1 MDNRM
6 EMVCVSAVA
15 GAREAYMHRRELPE
29 MARLEAKLLGRRIR
43 GAAERWFDKWKG
55 HMMAAL
61 LGSIATLVFMRA
73 VSPVAMPETA
83 AVPETTEVIRVEEM
97 QRDAE
102 AVTAAARRAG
112 EEGLREREAEAM
124 ARVLYGT
131 AQRCG
136 EEARRA
142 ICWCIINRCES
153 PIFPDSI
160 EGVCAQEAQWMG
172 YSAENP
178 VIEELYDTARGVVD
192 AWHDGGRRM
201 IGTDFLYMSWEGTTI
216 SLRTSFEE
224 GASTRY
230 WHG

>member
-1 MDNRM
+1 MSEIYVKAAATLHELFAQRK
-6 EMVCVSAVA
+6 EIAAQA
-15 GAREAYMHRRELPE
+15 GKKLRSSGKN
-29 MARLEAKLLGRRIR
+29 AKKKMRTRWERAQGYLLS
-43 GAAERWFDKWKG
+43 
-55 HMMAAL
+55 AL
-61 LGSIATLVFMRA
+61 LGSILTLIA
-73 VSPVAMPETA
+73 VNGYVGKMDSIHDTA
-83 AVPETTEVIRVEEM
+83 AEDSEAEQ
-97 QRDAE
+97 QRAITLADT
-102 AVTAAARRAG
+102 VTAAALRAG
-112 EEGLREREAEAM
+112 EEELRDREADAM

>member
-15 GAREAYMHRRELPE
+15 GAREAYLHRRELGSL
-29 MARLEAKLLGRRIR
+29 ARMEGKLLGRRIR
-43 GAAERWFDKWKG
+43 GTAERWFERWKG
-55 HMMAAL
+55 HLMAAL
-61 LGSIATLVFMRA
+61 LGSLATLVFMRA
-73 VSPVAMPETA
+73 VSPVAMPEPEA
-83 AVPETTEVIRVEEM
+83 AAEVIRVEEL

-102 AVTAAARRAG
+102 ATVDAARRAG
-112 EEGLREREAEAM
+112 EEAQREREAEAM

-153 PIFPDSI
+153 TIFPDSV

-178 VIEELYDTARGVVD
+178 VIEELYETARGVVD

-224 GASTRY
+224 GAATRY